1 MVDFPEL
8 LVVVEGENIHSPL
21 HISQIFFC
29 KTMVYQISH
38 QIAHSLVDKM
48 MISHQIAYSLVL
60 AHFDAD
66 GMNLFA
72 GDGMNHWNI
81 HWNNAD

>member
-8 LVVVEGENIHSPL
+8 LVVAEGGENIHSPL

-29 KTMVYQISH
+29 KRMVYQMFSH

-48 MISHQIAYSLVL
+48 IFHQIAYSLVL

-66 GMNLFA
+66 GMNLLA
-72 GDGMNHWNI
+72 GDGMD